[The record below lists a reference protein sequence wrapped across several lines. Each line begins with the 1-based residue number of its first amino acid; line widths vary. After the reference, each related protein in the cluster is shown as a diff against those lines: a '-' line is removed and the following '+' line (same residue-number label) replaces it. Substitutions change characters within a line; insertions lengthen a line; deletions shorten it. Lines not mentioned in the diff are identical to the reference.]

1 MYLKCLS
8 LAGFTQCLK
17 RALGKPWRKQ
27 TLQIHSDQAAAEQA
41 AFVLKQ
47 VYGRPVRM
55 I

>member
-27 TLQIHSDQAAAEQA
+27 TLQTHSDQAAAELK
-41 AFVLKQ
+41 FVLKQ